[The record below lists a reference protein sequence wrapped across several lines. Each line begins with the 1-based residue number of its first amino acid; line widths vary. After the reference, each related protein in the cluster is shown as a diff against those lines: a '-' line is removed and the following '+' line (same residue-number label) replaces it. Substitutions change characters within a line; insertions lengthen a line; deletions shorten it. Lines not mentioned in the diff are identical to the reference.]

1 MAEQKCII
9 CGNIVRFNPGETVA
23 TCEFCE
29 TKQEYNGVPEPI
41 SEETVTWV
49 RDTNPSQI
57 REEQLPTGSRISQ
70 SPATSESARTTVPPT
85 APPVPP
91 REVPPTAP
99 PVPPRA
105 VPPTPPPVPPRA
117 VPPTPTPV
125 PPRAVPPTATP
136 VPPRSVPSAPTPA
149 PEKKGSAGKIVGIVL
164 GAVAITVLMMIV
176 LVSVI
181 RRPVDYAYVT
191 VSELEVGKY
200 VSELEVTSDDP
211 DRYSAVINKLYRY
224 TDSGYV
230 DLNPYDKIEEEETY
244 FVVVSFIQADRY
256 RLNSDTEYYI
266 NGERASMYTGDVP
279 RDTVREIAMASV
291 DNTKETVQISSNW
304 SSQKVSVN
312 TFDVAVKE
320 LSYRVEDCIEFTTE
334 FRVTDVSK
342 GDSNGSWCIYIR
354 KPDGQFHK
362 VDTFYYS
369 GTEEKVITT
378 KLSTPTDFD
387 AVTVVPAYQKEIEWA
402 YLIIMSDF
410 VVKKK

>member
-41 SEETVTWV
+41 REETVTRV

-85 APPVPP
+85 PTPVPP
-91 REVPPTAP
+91 RAVPPTAP

-105 VPPTPPPVPPRA
+105 VPPTAPPVPPRA
-117 VPPTPTPV
+117 VPPT
-125 PPRAVPPTATP
+125 
-136 VPPRSVPSAPTPA
+136 APPA
-149 PEKKGSAGKIVGIVL
+149 PSKKSPAGKIVGIVL
-164 GAVAITVLMMIV
+164 GAVAITVLMLII
-176 LVSVI
+176 LASVI

-211 DRYSAVINKLYRY
+211 DRYSAVISKVYRY
-224 TDSGYV
+224 ADGGNVY
-230 DLNPYDKIEEEETY
+230 LNPYDKIEEEETY
-244 FVVVSFIQADRY
+244 YVVVSFIQSGRY

-266 NGERASMYTGDVP
+266 NGEYASMHLGDIES
-279 RDTVREIAMASV
+279 DTVREIAIASV

-312 TFDVAVKE
+312 TFDTTVKE
-320 LSYRVEDCIEFTTE
+320 LSYRVEDCMEFTTE
-334 FRVTDVSK
+334 YMITGVTK
-342 GDSNGSWCIYIR
+342 GDTNGSWCIYIR

-369 GTEEKVITT
+369 GTESKVITT

-387 AVTVVPAYQKEIEWA
+387 AVAVVPAYQKELEWS
-402 YLIIMSDF
+402 YGIMLTDF
-410 VVKKK
+410 VVKKQ

>member
-41 SEETVTWV
+41 SEETVTRV

-85 APPVPP
+85 AP
-91 REVPPTAP
+91 
-99 PVPPRA
+99 
-105 VPPTPPPVPPRA
+105 
-117 VPPTPTPV
+117 PV

>member
-41 SEETVTWV
+41 SEETVTRV

-57 REEQLPTGSRISQ
+57 REEQLPAGSRISQ

-85 APPVPP
+85 APF
-91 REVPPTAP
+91 
-99 PVPPRA
+99 
-105 VPPTPPPVPPRA
+105 
-117 VPPTPTPV
+117 V
-125 PPRAVPPTATP
+125 PPRAVPPTAP
-136 VPPRSVPSAPTPA
+136 PA
-149 PEKKGSAGKIVGIVL
+149 PSKKSPAGKIVGIVL
-164 GAVAITVLMMIV
+164 GAVAITVLMLII

-191 VSELEVGKY
+191 VSELEVGKC

-211 DRYSAVINKLYRY
+211 DRYSAVISKVYRY
-224 TDSGYV
+224 ADGGNVY
-230 DLNPYDKIEEEETY
+230 LNPYDKIEEEETY
-244 FVVVSFIQADRY
+244 YVVVSFIQSGRY

-266 NGERASMYTGDVP
+266 NGEYASMHLGDIES
-279 RDTVREIAMASV
+279 DTVREIAIASV

-312 TFDVAVKE
+312 TFDTTVKE
-320 LSYRVEDCIEFTTE
+320 LSYRVEDCMEFTTE
-334 FRVTDVSK
+334 YMITGVTK
-342 GDSNGSWCIYIR
+342 GDTNGSWCIYIR

-369 GTEEKVITT
+369 GTESKVITT

-387 AVTVVPAYQKEIEWA
+387 AVAVVPAYQKELEWS
-402 YLIIMSDF
+402 YGIMLTDF
-410 VVKKK
+410 VVKKQ

>member
-1 MAEQKCII
+1 MKKGIKMAEQKCII

-29 TKQEYNGVPEPI
+29 TKQEYNGVLEPI
-41 SEETVTWV
+41 REETVTRV
-49 RDTNPSQI
+49 RNATQSQI
-57 REEQLPTGSRISQ
+57 RQEQLPADGVMVSQ
-70 SPATSESARTTVPPT
+70 RPATQESARPAAQPS
-85 APPVPP
+85 PVLP
-91 REVPPTAP
+91 RS
-99 PVPPRA
+99 
-105 VPPTPPPVPPRA
+105 

-334 FRVTDVSK
+334 FMVTDVSK

>member
-91 REVPPTAP
+91 R
-99 PVPPRA
+99 
-105 VPPTPPPVPPRA
+105 A

-191 VSELEVGKY
+191 

>member
-41 SEETVTWV
+41 REETVTRV

-91 REVPPTAP
+91 RAVPPTAP

-105 VPPTPPPVPPRA
+105 VPPT
-117 VPPTPTPV
+117 
-125 PPRAVPPTATP
+125 
-136 VPPRSVPSAPTPA
+136 APPA
-149 PEKKGSAGKIVGIVL
+149 PSKKSPAGKIVGIVL
-164 GAVAITVLMMIV
+164 GAVAITVLMLII
-176 LVSVI
+176 LASVI

-211 DRYSAVINKLYRY
+211 DRYSAVISKVYRY
-224 TDSGYV
+224 ADGGNVY
-230 DLNPYDKIEEEETY
+230 LNPYDKIEEEETY
-244 FVVVSFIQADRY
+244 YVVVSFIQSGRY

-266 NGERASMYTGDVP
+266 NGEYASMHLGDIES
-279 RDTVREIAMASV
+279 DTVREIAIASV

-312 TFDVAVKE
+312 TFDTTVKE
-320 LSYRVEDCIEFTTE
+320 LSYRVEDCMEFTTE
-334 FRVTDVSK
+334 YMITGVTK

-369 GTEEKVITT
+369 GTESKVITT

-387 AVTVVPAYQKEIEWA
+387 AVAVVPAYQKELEWS
-402 YLIIMSDF
+402 YGIMLTDF
-410 VVKKK
+410 VVKKQ

>member
-41 SEETVTWV
+41 SEETVTRV

-57 REEQLPTGSRISQ
+57 REEQLPAGSRISQ

-91 REVPPTAP
+91 RAVPPTAPPVPPREVPPTAP

-105 VPPTPPPVPPRA
+105 VPPTA
-117 VPPTPTPV
+117 
-125 PPRAVPPTATP
+125 
-136 VPPRSVPSAPTPA
+136 PSAPP
-149 PEKKGSAGKIVGIVL
+149 KKSPAGKIVGIVL
-164 GAVAITVLMMIV
+164 GAVAITVLMLII

-191 VSELEVGKY
+191 VSELEVGKC

-211 DRYSAVINKLYRY
+211 DRYSAVISKVYRY
-224 TDSGYV
+224 ADGGNVY
-230 DLNPYDKIEEEETY
+230 LNPYDKIEEEETY
-244 FVVVSFIQADRY
+244 YVVVSFIQSGRY

-266 NGERASMYTGDVP
+266 NGEYASMHLGDIES
-279 RDTVREIAMASV
+279 DTVREIAMASV

-334 FRVTDVSK
+334 YMITGVTK
-342 GDSNGSWCIYIR
+342 GDTNGSWCIYIR

-369 GTEEKVITT
+369 GTESKVITT

-387 AVTVVPAYQKEIEWA
+387 AVAVVPAYQKELEWS
-402 YLIIMSDF
+402 YGIMLTDF
-410 VVKKK
+410 VVKKQ

>member
-29 TKQEYNGVPEPI
+29 TKQEYNGVLEPI
-41 SEETVTWV
+41 REETVTRV
-49 RDTNPSQI
+49 RNATQSQI
-57 REEQLPTGSRISQ
+57 RQEQLPADGVMVSQ
-70 SPATSESARTTVPPT
+70 RPATQESARPAAQPS
-85 APPVPP
+85 
-91 REVPPTAP
+91 
-99 PVPPRA
+99 
-105 VPPTPPPVPPRA
+105 
-117 VPPTPTPV
+117 
-125 PPRAVPPTATP
+125 P

>member
-1 MAEQKCII
+1 MAEQRCII

-23 TCEFCE
+23 TCEYCE

-41 SEETVTWV
+41 SEETVTRV

-85 APPVPP
+85 A
-91 REVPPTAP
+91 
-99 PVPPRA
+99 
-105 VPPTPPPVPPRA
+105 
-117 VPPTPTPV
+117 TPV
-125 PPRAVPPTATP
+125 PPRSVPPTATPVPPRPVPPTATP
-136 VPPRSVPSAPTPA
+136 VPPRSVPSTPTPA

-266 NGERASMYTGDVP
+266 NGERASMYTGDIP

-312 TFDVAVKE
+312 TFDTTVKE
-320 LSYRVEDCIEFTTE
+320 LSYRVEDCMEFTTE
-334 FRVTDVSK
+334 YMITGVTK

-354 KPDGQFHK
+354 KPDGQFYK

-369 GTEEKVITT
+369 GTESKVITT

-387 AVTVVPAYQKEIEWA
+387 AVAVVPAYQKELEWS
-402 YLIIMSDF
+402 YGIILTDF
-410 VVKKK
+410 VVKKQ

>member
-105 VPPTPPPVPPRA
+105 VPPTAPPVPPRA
-117 VPPTPTPV
+117 VPPT
-125 PPRAVPPTATP
+125 
-136 VPPRSVPSAPTPA
+136 APPA
-149 PEKKGSAGKIVGIVL
+149 PSKKSPAGKIVGIVL

>member
-91 REVPPTAP
+91 RAVPPTAP
-99 PVPPRA
+99 
-105 VPPTPPPVPPRA
+105 
-117 VPPTPTPV
+117 
-125 PPRAVPPTATP
+125 
-136 VPPRSVPSAPTPA
+136 PA

>member
-41 SEETVTWV
+41 SEETVTRV

-85 APPVPP
+85 
-91 REVPPTAP
+91 PT

-105 VPPTPPPVPPRA
+105 VPPTAP
-117 VPPTPTPV
+117 PV

>member
-57 REEQLPTGSRISQ
+57 REEQLPADGVMVSQ
-70 SPATSESARTTVPPT
+70 RPATQESARPAAQPS
-85 APPVPP
+85 PVPP
-91 REVPPTAP
+91 RS
-99 PVPPRA
+99 
-105 VPPTPPPVPPRA
+105 